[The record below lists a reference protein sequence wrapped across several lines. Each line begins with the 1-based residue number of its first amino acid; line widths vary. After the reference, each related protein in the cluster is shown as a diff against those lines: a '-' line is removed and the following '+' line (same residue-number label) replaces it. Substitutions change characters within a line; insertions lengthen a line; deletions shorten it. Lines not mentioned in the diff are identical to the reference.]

1 MKESFKS
8 WLNCI
13 VYTDT
18 DGDSYT
24 RLEIIKA
31 AALFVVL
38 AVGIGLVGHFAH

>member
-18 DGDSYT
+18 DGDSFT
-24 RLEIIKA
+24 RLEFIIG
-31 AALFVVL
+31 AALFFVFAL
-38 AVGIGLVGHFAH
+38 GIGIIGHFAH